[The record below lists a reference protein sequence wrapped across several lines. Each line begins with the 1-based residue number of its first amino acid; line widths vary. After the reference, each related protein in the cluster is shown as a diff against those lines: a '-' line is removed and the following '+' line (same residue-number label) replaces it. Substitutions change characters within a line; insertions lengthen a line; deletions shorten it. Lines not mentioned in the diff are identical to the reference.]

1 MQNSVFV
8 KLTSIILAI
17 LLTSSVLFACG
28 GKGGDT
34 PKQGGTADTQA
45 DVETAEETT
54 APATSVPAGTD
65 FGGTTINVLNSIY
78 FSTDGYYFDV
88 SEETGDVVNDA
99 VYERNMRVQNDVNV
113 SFNVLTKHEDAGPI
127 IEKCVTSG
135 SNEFDFVFGVQF
147 QVVPLVV
154 RGMFMNLEGAPY
166 IDIEKDWWDG
176 EYTRECSI
184 GINKRYFMSGDI
196 TLGLIRHQ
204 SCCYVNKQMFENLLG
219 DPQSIYTTVLDGK
232 WTLDQFSEY
241 ASKCYSDL
249 NGDTKFDE
257 GDQYG
262 CGVITANLTDHFTYD
277 AGVRC
282 TERDEND
289 IPILVMNNERTVS
302 YAEKIRKIYYENEG
316 IRVFPADYTSLHE
329 KIPNKFKA
337 DSLAF
342 MVGWFYISDYLRDME
357 GDYAVIPFPK
367 YDESQESYLALIHD
381 VATLVCVPATCD
393 KLDTI
398 AAILELLAYE
408 GYNTVAPAYYEVA
421 LKTKYIRDNQDAAM
435 QIMDIIHDASTSD
448 FAYIYNYALNSIGLI
463 MREVLGSKKGDF
475 VSSYAKKEV
484 KTQALL
490 DDLIEVYTSLD

>member
-1 MQNSVFV
+1 MNNPVYV
-8 KLTSIILAI
+8 KLTSIILAALI
-17 LLTSSVLFACG
+17 LSSVLLACG
-28 GKGGDT
+28 GKGDT
-34 PKQGGTADTQA
+34 PAQNGSADTQTDA
-45 DVETAEETT
+45 ETIEETT

-65 FGGTTINVLNSIY
+65 FGGTTVNVLNSLY
-78 FSTDGYYFDV
+78 FPTDGFYFDV
-88 SEETGDVVNDA
+88 AEETGDVVNDA
-99 VYERNMRVQNDVNV
+99 VYERNMKVQNDVNV
-113 SFNVLTKHEDAGPI
+113 SFNILTKEENAASL
-127 IEKCVTSG
+127 IEKSVTSG
-135 SNEFDFVFGVQF
+135 SNDYDFIFGVQF
-147 QVVPLVV
+147 VVVPLVIK
-154 RGMFMNLEGAPY
+154 GMFMNLEGAPY
-166 IDIEKDWWDG
+166 IDIEKDWWDRD
-176 EYTRECSI
+176 YTHECSI
-184 GINKRYFMSGDI
+184 GENKRFFMSGDI

-204 SCCYVNKQMFENLLG
+204 SCCYVNKQMFENILG

-232 WTLDQFSEY
+232 WTLDLFSEY
-241 ASKCYSDL
+241 TSKFYSDL
-249 NGDTKFDE
+249 NGDSKFDE

-289 IPILVMNNERTVS
+289 IPILVMNNERTIS
-302 YAEKIRKIYYENEG
+302 YAEKIKRIYYENEG

-329 KIPNKFKA
+329 KIPNKFKNN
-337 DSLAF
+337 SLAF

-367 YDESQESYLALIHD
+367 FDETQENYLALIHD
-381 VATLVCVPATCD
+381 VATLVCVPTTCD
-393 KLDTI
+393 KLDTV
-398 AAILELLAYE
+398 AAVLELLAYE

-421 LKTKYIRDNQDAAM
+421 LKTKYIRDNQDEAM

-475 VSSYAKKEV
+475 ASTYAKKEV

-490 DDLIEVYTSLD
+490 DQLIEVYTSLD

>member
-1 MQNSVFV
+1 MQNSVLV
-8 KLTSIILAI
+8 KLTAIILAI
-17 LLTSSVLFACG
+17 MLTSSVLFACG
-28 GKGGDT
+28 DKE
-34 PKQGGTADTQA
+34 GGTPSQGNTDTQA
-45 DVETAEETT
+45 AAETTEETT

-65 FGGTTINVLNSIY
+65 FGGTTINVLNSIF

-88 SEETGDVVNDA
+88 SEETGDIVNDA
-99 VYERNMRVQNDVNV
+99 IYERNMKVQNDVNV
-113 SFNVLTKHEDAGPI
+113 NFNVLTKNEDAGPI

-166 IDIEKDWWDG
+166 IDIEKDWWNG

-184 GINKRYFMSGDI
+184 GENKRYFMSGDI
-196 TLGLIRHQ
+196 TIGLIRHQ

-289 IPILVMNNERTVS
+289 TPILVMNNERTVS
-302 YAEKIRKIYYENEG
+302 YAEKIKKIYYENEG

-398 AAILELLAYE
+398 AAVLELLAYE

-490 DDLIEVYTSLD
+490 DELIAVYTSLD